1 VSERGHFSS
10 ALEWLSGVPK
20 TWETKPLYSVGF
32 ENKKR
37 NKGLTEQNLLSLSY
51 GRVIDK
57 DINSDSGLLPESF
70 DSYQIVEP
78 GDLIFRFTDLQ
89 NDQRSL
95 RSGLVKSRGI
105 ITSAYLGFRP
115 VGAHP
120 EFLAYLIHAY
130 DVNKVFYG
138 VGSGLRQSLNWQDV
152 RTMPV
157 PLPSIQDQIALTQYL
172 DQETSR
178 IDALVSKKEQLIEK
192 LLERRRALITQV
204 VTKGLDPNVPMK
216 DSRVEWLG
224 NIPQTFRAEKFKYVA
239 RLSTGSS
246 LSDEEKARFS
256 SRPDDSLP
264 YVSSKDVSLEERSLN
279 TLVDLHIPTSSTN
292 YRRAKPGSFLMVLE
306 GGSAGRKLAMVD
318 KPVAYGN
325 KLCEF
330 RGGVQ
335 IINWLFFVAQTSF
348 FQHQF
353 QLGLNGLIGGVS
365 PSKVGNFYFPQPERN
380 QLGELLAYLDQ
391 ETAQVDTL
399 VTKTRKAIE
408 LLKERRQA
416 LITQVVTG
424 KIDVRGFAGGNS

>member
-1 VSERGHFSS
+1 MSERGHFSS
-10 ALEWLSGVPK
+10 ALEWLSGAPK

-157 PLPSIQDQIALTQYL
+157 PVPSIQDQIALTQYL

-178 IDALVSKKEQLIEK
+178 IDALISKKEQLIEK
-192 LLERRRALITQV
+192 LLERRQALITQV

-216 DSRVEWLG
+216 DSGVKWLG
-224 NIPQTFRAEKFKYVA
+224 EVPKGWTTKPIWSISKAFAGGTPESSNPEYWDDAEGTPWIAIGDMSDVTRVLSTSKAVSMLGRTIKRLPFGEPGDVLFAMYASVGATAILGIRATWNQAILGLRIDSRLADEKFVFFLLKGISDVWNL
-239 RLSTGSS
+239 LSNSNTQSNLNQHS
-246 LSDEEKARFS
+246 VMHLRI
-256 SRPDDSLP
+256 SLP
-264 YVSSKDVSLEERSLN
+264 GKSEQ
-279 TLVDLHIPTSSTN
+279 
-292 YRRAKPGSFLMVLE
+292 AKI
-306 GGSAGRKLAMVD
+306 A
-318 KPVAYGN
+318 
-325 KLCEF
+325 
-330 RGGVQ
+330 
-335 IINWLFFVAQTSF
+335 
-348 FQHQF
+348 
-353 QLGLNGLIGGVS
+353 
-365 PSKVGNFYFPQPERN
+365 
-380 QLGELLAYLDQ
+380 AYLDQ
-391 ETAQVDTL
+391 ETSQMDTL
-399 VTKTRKAIE
+399 VEKTRRAIE